1 MDKAS
6 ELAPAGT
13 LRVGLNLSNFLL
25 VNRDGRG
32 GEPRGVAPDLGRD
45 IAARLGVPVAFVA
58 YPSPGAMA
66 EAAREGAWDIA
77 FMAAE
82 PARAGEIA
90 FTAAYLEIEAGYL
103 VPAGSRIRNLDEVD
117 DAGVRIATYAQSAYD
132 LYLSRTLRRAT
143 LVRAPSIDASFEMF
157 VAERL
162 EALSGLKP
170 RLLMDLER
178 LPGAR
183 ILEGR
188 FTAIQQAIGTPSAR
202 AAGAAFLR
210 AYVEEAK
217 RTGLIAEL
225 IARHRV
231 QGVAAAPLS
240 GES

>member
-45 IAARLGVPVAFVA
+45 IAARLGVPVAFVT

-210 AYVEEAK
+210 AYVEETK

>member
-231 QGVAAAPLS
+231 HGVAAAPLS
-240 GES
+240 GET